1 MKHSVRTTLGML
13 LLVAVSAAAPIA
25 GAAEGE
31 LIVDGTDYGGQSG
44 CIDLGPNA
52 PRKFK
57 NNSDRTV
64 TIYMNVHCVGAA
76 SGILRARGSGTY
88 TGSSMVRS

>member
-1 MKHSVRTTLGML
+1 MKRSIQIALGVLSV
-13 LLVAVSAAAPIA
+13 VVVYVAPIA

-31 LIVDGTDYGGQSG
+31 LLVDGTDYGGQSG

-57 NNSDRTV
+57 NNSDRLV

-76 SGILRARGSGTY
+76 SGIISARGSGTY
-88 TGSSMVRS
+88 TGSSMLRS

>member
-1 MKHSVRTTLGML
+1 MKHSVRIALGVL
-13 LLVAVSAAAPIA
+13 SIVALCATPMAVAT
-25 GAAEGE
+25 EGE
-31 LIVDGTDYGGQSG
+31 LLVDGTDYGGQSG

-64 TIYMNVHCVGAA
+64 TIYMNTHCVGGA
-76 SGILRARGSGTY
+76 SGIIAARGSGTY
-88 TGSSMVRS
+88 TGSSMLRS

>member
-1 MKHSVRTTLGML
+1 MKHSVRIALAALSMA
-13 LLVAVSAAAPIA
+13 AVSVIPMA

-64 TIYMNVHCVGAA
+64 TIYMNTHCVGAA
-76 SGILRARGSGTY
+76 SGILRGRSSGTY

>member
-1 MKHSVRTTLGML
+1 MKHSVRIALGVL
-13 LLVAVSAAAPIA
+13 SVVAVYVAPLA

-31 LIVDGTDYGGQSG
+31 LLVDGTDYGGQSG

-64 TIYMNVHCVGAA
+64 TLYMNDHCVGAA
-76 SGILRARGSGTY
+76 SGIISARGSGTY
-88 TGSSMVRS
+88 TASSMLRS